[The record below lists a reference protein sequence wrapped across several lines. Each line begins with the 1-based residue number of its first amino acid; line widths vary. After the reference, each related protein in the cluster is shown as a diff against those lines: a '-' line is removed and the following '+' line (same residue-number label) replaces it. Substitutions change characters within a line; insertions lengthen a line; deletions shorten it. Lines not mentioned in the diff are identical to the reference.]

1 MFYPWTVSDIA
12 SARNPPRRMRS
23 SQKPGHTARYAI
35 DVDSRCDDDEDDDA
49 FPARNLPRRKRSS
62 QKPGHAASQPI
73 EIGSSDDDDDDDD
86 SVTMTVRCVG
96 TSLFLSALNIGT
108 RICRLFFCS

>member
-1 MFYPWTVSDIA
+1 MFYPWTVSDVA

-23 SQKPGHTARYAI
+23 SQKPGRAASRQPI
-35 DVDSRCDDDEDDDA
+35 DVDSRSDDDEDDDA
-49 FPARNLPRRKRSS
+49 FPARNPPRRKRSS

-73 EIGSSDDDDDDDD
+73 EIGSSDDDDDDD

-108 RICRLFFCS
+108 RIYRLFFCS